1 MERDAFLISCEHGG
15 KRIPPQW
22 RALFAPH
29 AALLSSHRGY
39 DKGALRMARELAAA
53 LDAPLF
59 AATTSRLLIELNRSP
74 GHPKLYSAVTRAL
87 SADERRDIFEHC
99 YVPYRRAV
107 EERVADLVAQGRR
120 VVHVSS
126 HSFTP
131 ELDGQVRHAD
141 IGLLYDPKRPGEAA
155 LCRRWRAAL
164 GSSAPALHLRMN
176 YPYAGSADGFT
187 TWLRRRFGPQQ
198 YIGIEL
204 EINQKH
210 VSAGQGRGGIADD
223 GGDWPALRAAIIA
236 ALREVA
242 GLD

>member
-15 KRIPPQW
+15 KRVPPQW

-59 AATTSRLLIELNRSP
+59 AATVSRLLIELNRSP
-74 GHPKLYSAVTRAL
+74 GHPQLYSAVTRAL
-87 SADERRDIFEHC
+87 SVAERRDIFEHC
-99 YVPYRRAV
+99 YLPYRRAV
-107 EERVADLVAQGRR
+107 EERIADLVAQGRR
-120 VVHVSS
+120 VIHVSS

-131 ELDGQVRHAD
+131 ELDGAVRNAD
-141 IGLLYDPKRPGEAA
+141 IGLLYDPKRHGEAA
-155 LCRRWRAAL
+155 LCRRWREAL
-164 GSSAPALHLRMN
+164 GLRAPALRVRMN

-187 TWLRRRFGPQQ
+187 TWLRRRFGAEQ
-198 YIGIEL
+198 YVGIEL

-210 VSAGQGRGGIADD
+210 ASMRS
-223 GGDWPALRAAIIA
+223 GDWPALRAAVIA
-236 ALREVA
+236 ALREA
-242 GLD
+242 GDAH

>member
-29 AALLSSHRGY
+29 AALLCSHRGY

-59 AATTSRLLIELNRSP
+59 VATVTRLLIELNRSP
-74 GHPKLYSAVTRAL
+74 GHPKLYSAITRAL
-87 SADERRDIFEHC
+87 SVAEQRDIFEHC
-99 YVPYRRAV
+99 YLPYRRAV
-107 EERVADLVAQGRR
+107 EARIADLVAQGRR
-120 VVHVSS
+120 VIHVSS

-131 ELDGQVRHAD
+131 ELDGEVRNAD

-155 LCRRWRAAL
+155 LCRRWREAL
-164 GSSAPALHLRMN
+164 GSSAPALRVRMN

-187 TWLRRRFGPQQ
+187 TWLRRRFGAEQ
-198 YIGIEL
+198 YVGIEL

-210 VSAGQGRGGIADD
+210 AGMRS
-223 GGDWPALRAAIIA
+223 GDWPALRAAVIA
-236 ALREVA
+236 ALREA
-242 GLD
+242 ADAH